1 MLLEVES
8 LDSFYGDFQSLFDV
22 DFRIDQGETVALVGA
37 NGAGKTTFLKC
48 LAGLIERK
56 HGAIRFAGV
65 DIATLA
71 AESIARMGL
80 TLLPEGRR
88 LFPSLTVE
96 ENLLLGARVRRPGF
110 WNLDTVYARFPLLAE
125 RRRQMPQTLSGG
137 QQGIAAIGR
146 ALMSNPQLLLCD
158 EISLGLSPVAIQQTY
173 ASFGDIRSA
182 GTSIVLVEQNVQRAV
197 ATADRLYCLL
207 EGRITLE
214 GSRRDIKNEQLTR
227 AYFGT

>member
-22 DFRIDQGETVALVGA
+22 DFHIDQGETVALVGA

-56 HGAIRFAGV
+56 HGTIRFGGTE
-65 DIATLA
+65 IGTLA

-88 LFPSLTVE
+88 LFASLTVE
-96 ENLLLGARVRRPGF
+96 ENLLLGARVRRAGF
-110 WNLDTVYARFPLLAE
+110 WNLDTIYQRFPLLAE
-125 RRRQMPQTLSGG
+125 RRRAMPLTLSGG

-146 ALMSNPQLLLCD
+146 ALMSNPLLLLCD
-158 EISLGLSPVAIQQTY
+158 EISLGLSPVAIEQTY
-173 ASFGDIRSA
+173 ASFADIRSA

-197 ATADRLYCLL
+197 AAADRLYCLL

-214 GSRRDIKNEQLTR
+214 GSRRDIENEQLTR